1 MTLYG
6 YGDSFTAGDGTR
18 VPLVINRE
26 NYDLPNPKGYKFWLD
41 TLGDTFKADKV
52 VNRGV
57 GGLSNDVVFYKLLAD
72 LDKFKKGDMVIVS
85 IGFIERTDFIHG
97 IASRKTLTSTVEQ
110 SGCEGTPTYCTTT
123 SVPTL
128 HPNDSPAPHYFQI
141 FQDTGKL
148 REYRKEIA
156 HDHSR
161 TPEDMLTAM
170 YNYNANYKSPNNKYI
185 RAEHTFRVKLITEYL
200 ATKGVKSYLWDL
212 PSIAFKFESISTATK
227 GKVPDFHWSWQGN
240 NLFAKY
246 LTKKIQNS

>member
-18 VPLVINRE
+18 VPLVINQE
-26 NYDLPNPKGYKFWLD
+26 EFHLYNPEGHKFWLD
-41 TLGDTFKADKV
+41 ALGDKFEADKV

-72 LDKFKKGDMVIVS
+72 LDKFKKGDMVIIS

-97 IASRKTLTSTVEQ
+97 IASRKTLTSTVE
-110 SGCEGTPTYCTTT
+110 EGLNGRPTYCTTT
-123 SVPTL
+123 SIPTL
-128 HPNDSPAPHYFQI
+128 HPHDSPAPHYFQI
-141 FQDTGKL
+141 IQDSGKL
-148 REYRKEIA
+148 KEYRKEIA
-156 HDHSR
+156 FEHNR
-161 TPEDMLTAM
+161 TPEDMLTAL
-170 YNYNANYKSPNNKYI
+170 YNYNTNYKAPNNKYI

-212 PSIAFKFESISTATK
+212 PSIACKFESIDEATK
-227 GKVPDFHWSWQGN
+227 GKVPDFHWSWKGN
-240 NLFAKY
+240 YLFTKY